1 VGRFKSQEYGEK
13 KMKTKL
19 AAFLAVFVIAISM
32 VATLSFATEVVP
44 VEPVD
49 DETLMREF
57 IGRMYD
63 ERTGGELPPI
73 CKITAQIC
81 IWVYKEGLCEPEEL
95 KYLVTLEMVCDEP
108 VITVE
113 KLTGCDDLSCGEP
126 IDIVVDVVTDDETMV
141 NDFIARLLENKRQ
154 EAPDCITRV
163 QVEICVEI
171 DFCDPCMPSM
181 TEYWLIVAELVEEE
195 FVVTVWKLDWH
206 ELIMN
211 QIKINGLIGYCRGN
225 ELEIVYD
232 GPGRYESGY
241 EDVHFYSIYKVNDDP
256 FIRDCQA
263 RLELIRVGA
272 NMYRV
277 EIYHSGKNGDVS
289 IELPYEH
296 IITCDLPVYKE
307 AIITDDLC

>member
-1 VGRFKSQEYGEK
+1 
-13 KMKTKL
+13 MKTKL

-32 VATLSFATEVVP
+32 VASLSFATEVQL

-63 ERTGGELPPI
+63 EKTGGDLPPI

-81 IWVYKEGLCEPEEL
+81 IWVWKEGLCEPEEL

-113 KLTGCDDLSCGEP
+113 ELDGCTDLSCGEP

-154 EAPDCITRV
+154 EAPDCITKV

-171 DFCDPCMPSM
+171 DFCDPCLPSM
-181 TEYWLIVAELVEEE
+181 TEYWMIVAELVEEE
-195 FVVTVWKLDWH
+195 FVVKVWKLDWH

-211 QIKINGLIGYCRGN
+211 QITFKGIIGFCRGN
-225 ELEIVYD
+225 ELKIVYD
-232 GPGRYESGY
+232 GPGMYELGY
-241 EDVHFYSIYKVNDDP
+241 EDVHFYNVYKINEALG
-256 FIRDCQA
+256 IRDAQA
-263 RLELIRVGA
+263 RLELVRLGA
-272 NMYRV
+272 NTYRI
-277 EIYHSGKNGDVS
+277 EIYHSLNHGVFDV
-289 IELPYEH
+289 ELPYEF
-296 IITCDLPVYKE
+296 TVTMQTPYFFE